1 MEGFSTAPQLSSA
14 PVVTTIV
21 AGTNVTIAPTEG
33 IGSVTINSSGG
44 GGGGE
49 VYQATYYKSALQNLT
64 SGATDLTFNVE
75 GSWNNSNGL
84 ITHSSGT
91 ANFVVVQAGLYQ
103 LEFNATIVSNGAAWT
118 NLLKQIS
125 VDITRSP
132 TAEVVT
138 IAQNGS
144 MPTNTN
150 YGQSLC
156 STFNL
161 EAGDVINCRVVNS
174 YTSGT
179 PYAQGVTNTIDLNT
193 WFTWRYVASGGVDG
207 GGVVSIAGLDG
218 TVTLSSPDSSINI
231 GVGNQDI
238 ELSSNGITS
247 ATAGTGISI
256 EGTNA
261 ITINNTGVT
270 AIGDGTTPAIGFV
283 TLEAGSGVSILNTAG
298 TFVFENTGVLELTG
312 GDGIGLDVQT
322 GSVTVSNLGLL
333 TAVGG
338 SGIGVVQDA
347 GEATISNT
355 GVLSIGT
362 LSGSVGLAAQPGIS
376 IEIDPENGL
385 MIGNTG
391 IIALDAGLGIGVDG
405 STITN
410 GGVLS
415 VANVIGAITLSATGM
430 TITPAGQNIDFSVP
444 ADAIPSING
453 QTGAITV
460 SAEAGM
466 GVVTSGGTIALYN
479 VARPYTLL
487 GATIGGVVTNPI
499 GFGSGNQWP
508 ATTFNLAS
516 TIQIN
521 VPPTY
526 SAGQSV
532 MFDGFAYYNFSST
545 VVSFWAIYYVTSTE
559 PTEESLIGVKL
570 ANDSIAAPA
579 SVAQIY
585 LPMNLT
591 IPPTNLV
598 PGGTITIRVY
608 GYVTTS
614 GEYLSSAPLIDAR
627 VGLVYP

>member
-1 MEGFSTAPQLSSA
+1 MENLSGSPDLLSA
-14 PVVTTIV
+14 PSLVTQIIAGQNITIDQPN
-21 AGTNVTIAPTEG
+21 GN
-33 IGSVTINSSGG
+33 VTINSSGG

-49 VYQATYYKSALQNLT
+49 VYQATYYKSVQQNLT

-84 ITHSSGT
+84 ITHSSGST
-91 ANFVVVQAGLYQ
+91 DFVVVQAGLYQ
-103 LEFNATIVSNGAAWT
+103 LEFNATIVSNGAGWT

-161 EAGDVINCRVVNS
+161 EAGDVINCRVVNT

-218 TVTLSSPDSSINI
+218 AITLSSPDSSINI
-231 GVGNQDI
+231 GIGSQDI
-238 ELSSNGITS
+238 ELSSNGVIS

-283 TLEAGSGVSILNTAG
+283 TLEAGLGVSILNTAG

-333 TAVGG
+333 TATAGTGIGAVTDAGDVTITNEGVLSVEGLIGNVGVVAG
-338 SGIGVVQDA
+338 DGIGVGVD
-347 GEATISNT
+347 EANNLVISNT
-355 GVLSIGT
+355 GIT
-362 LSGSVGLAAQPGIS
+362 
-376 IEIDPENGL
+376 
-385 MIGNTG
+385 
-391 IIALDAGLGIGVDG
+391 ALDAGTGISVDG
-405 STITN
+405 ATIN
-410 GGVLS
+410 NDGVLS
-415 VANVIGAITLSATGM
+415 VAAITGAITLSATGM
-430 TITPAGQNIDFSVP
+430 TITPAGQNIGFSVP
-444 ADAIPSING
+444 AAPVPSINA
-453 QTGAITV
+453 QTGPITI

-466 GVVTSGGTIALYN
+466 GVVTAGGTIGLYN

-487 GATIGGVVTNPI
+487 GATIGGVVTNVI
-499 GFGSGNQWP
+499 GFGSGNTWP

-545 VVSFWAIYYVTSTE
+545 VVSFWAIYYVTSTQS
-559 PTEESLIGVKL
+559 TEQSLIGVKL

-591 IPPTNLV
+591 IPPGNLV

-608 GYVTTS
+608 GYLTTS
-614 GEYLSSAPLIDAR
+614 GEYLSDDPLINAR

>member
-1 MEGFSTAPQLSSA
+1 MENLSGSPDLLSA
-14 PVVTTIV
+14 PSLVTQIIAGQNITIDQPN
-21 AGTNVTIAPTEG
+21 GN
-33 IGSVTINSSGG
+33 VTINSSG

-49 VYQATYYKSALQNLT
+49 VYQATYYKSANQNLT
-64 SGATDLTFNVE
+64 NGATDLTFDEE

-84 ITHSSGT
+84 ITHTSGST
-91 ANFVVVQAGLYQ
+91 DFVVVQAGLYQ
-103 LEFNATIVSNGAAWT
+103 LEFNVTIFSNGAGWT

-144 MPTNTN
+144 MPTASN

-156 STFNL
+156 STFSL
-161 EAGDVINCRVVNS
+161 EAGDVINCRVVNTF
-174 YTSGT
+174 TSGT
-179 PYAQGVTNTIDLNT
+179 PTAQGVTNTIDLNT
-193 WFTWRYVASGGVDG
+193 WFTWRYVGGGGVDG
-207 GGVVSIAGLDG
+207 GGVVSIGGLDG
-218 TVTLSSPDSSINI
+218 AVTLSSPDSSINI
-231 GVGNQDI
+231 GIGNQDI
-238 ELSSNGITS
+238 ELSSNGVMSIV
-247 ATAGTGISI
+247 AGDGIAVQ
-256 EGTNA
+256 GDNA
-261 ITINNTGVT
+261 EITITNLGVT
-270 AIGDGTTPAIGFV
+270 SISDGTTPATGAV

-333 TAVGG
+333 TATAGT
-338 SGIGVVQDA
+338 GISTVTAA
-347 GEATISNT
+347 GDVTITND

-362 LSGSVGLAAQPGIS
+362 LSGSVGIVSGDGIS
-376 IEIDPENGL
+376 VTIEENDL
-385 MIGNTG
+385 TISNTG
-391 IIALDAGLGIGVDG
+391 ITALDAGTGISVAG

-410 GGVLS
+410 DGVLT
-415 VANVIGAITLSATGM
+415 VAALTGAITLSATGM

-444 ADAIPSING
+444 AAPVPSINA
-453 QTGAITV
+453 QTGPITI

-466 GVVTSGGTIALYN
+466 GVVTAGGTIGLYN

-487 GATIGGVVTNPI
+487 GATIGGVVTNVI
-499 GFGSGNQWP
+499 GFGSGNTWP

-532 MFDGFAYYNFSST
+532 MFDGFAYYNFTST
-545 VVSFWAIYYVTSTE
+545 VVSFWAIYYVTSTQS
-559 PTEESLIGVKL
+559 TEQSLIGVKL

-591 IPPTNLV
+591 IPPGNLV

-608 GYVTTS
+608 GYLTTS
-614 GEYLSSAPLIDAR
+614 GEYLSDDPLINAR

>member
-1 MEGFSTAPQLSSA
+1 
-14 PVVTTIV
+14 
-21 AGTNVTIAPTEG
+21 
-33 IGSVTINSSGG
+33 
-44 GGGGE
+44 
-49 VYQATYYKSALQNLT
+49 
-64 SGATDLTFNVE
+64 
-75 GSWNNSNGL
+75 
-84 ITHSSGT
+84 
-91 ANFVVVQAGLYQ
+91 
-103 LEFNATIVSNGAAWT
+103 
-118 NLLKQIS
+118 
-125 VDITRSP
+125 
-132 TAEVVT
+132 
-138 IAQNGS
+138 
-144 MPTNTN
+144 
-150 YGQSLC
+150 
-156 STFNL
+156 
-161 EAGDVINCRVVNS
+161 
-174 YTSGT
+174 
-179 PYAQGVTNTIDLNT
+179 
-193 WFTWRYVASGGVDG
+193 VASGGATPA
-207 GGVVSIAGLDG
+207 GGVVSIAGIDG
-218 TVTLSSPDSSINI
+218 AITLSSPDSSLVIAVA
-231 GVGNQDI
+231 GQDI
-238 ELSSNGITS
+238 EFSSNGVMS
-247 ATAGTGISI
+247 AVAGDGIAVQ
-256 EGTNA
+256 GDNA
-261 ITINNTGVT
+261 EITISNTGVIS
-270 AIGDGTTPAIGFV
+270 IGDGTTTSAANI
-283 TLEAGSGVSILNTAG
+283 TLEAGSGVSIVNTAG

-338 SGIGVVQDA
+338 SGIGVTQDA

-362 LSGSVGLAAQPGIS
+362 LSGNVVLAPQPGIS
-376 IEIDPENGL
+376 IEIDLATNSL
-385 MIGNTG
+385 MFGNTG
-391 IIALDAGLGIGVDG
+391 IISLDAGTGISVDG
-405 STITN
+405 STIN
-410 GGVLS
+410 NAGVLD
-415 VANVIGAITLSATGM
+415 VAGINGAITLSATGM
-430 TITPAGQNIDFSVP
+430 TITPTGQNIDFSVP

-466 GVVTSGGTIALYN
+466 GVVTSAGTIALYN

-487 GATIGGVVTNPI
+487 GATTGGIVTNPI

-545 VVSFWAIYYVTSTE
+545 VVSFWAIYYVTSTQS
-559 PTEESLIGVKL
+559 TEQSLIGVKL

-591 IPPTNLV
+591 IPPGNLV

-608 GYVTTS
+608 GYLTTAN
-614 GEYLSSAPLIDAR
+614 EYLTSAPLIDAR